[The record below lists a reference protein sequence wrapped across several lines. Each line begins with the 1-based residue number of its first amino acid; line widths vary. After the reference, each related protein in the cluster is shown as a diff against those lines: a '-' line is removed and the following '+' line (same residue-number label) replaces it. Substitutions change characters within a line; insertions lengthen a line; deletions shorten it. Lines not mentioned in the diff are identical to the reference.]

1 MTDDG
6 MTGGAELPEAV
17 PGFPDFGHISLQGL
31 PNTRD
36 LGGLPTADGRRI
48 ARRRLIRSGAL
59 HHATSVDL
67 EQLRTMH
74 DMERVVDF
82 RTDAERQADPD
93 PKQKLP
99 GIVFYDLPV
108 FQESAIG
115 ITHEGGLAGD
125 VKALE
130 RFRGKPFEAVRQLY
144 PECLLGEEGMQAYSD
159 FLRVLLGARAGAD
172 VKALERFRG
181 KPFEAVRQ
189 LYPECLL
196 GEEGMQAY
204 SDFLRVLLG
213 ARAGATLWHCT
224 EGKDRAGLA
233 AILVEYALGVPPEHI
248 RADYLATNRFVRTW
262 AEKMLDH
269 LAQHHLLEG
278 VDADIDAIFY
288 AQMEY
293 YDAAFDAVRKEFG
306 SVDNY
311 LHDGLD
317 FGPDLLEGVDADI
330 DAIFY
335 AQMEY
340 YDAAFD
346 AVRKEFGSVDNYLH
360 DGLDFGPDA
369 VIELRERYLE

>member
-1 MTDDG
+1 MANDG

-31 PNTRD
+31 PITRD

-144 PECLLGEEGMQAYSD
+144 PECLLGEEGMQAY
-159 FLRVLLGARAGAD
+159 G
-172 VKALERFRG
+172 
-181 KPFEAVRQ
+181 
-189 LYPECLL
+189 
-196 GEEGMQAY
+196 
-204 SDFLRVLLG
+204 DFLRVLLG

-233 AILVEYALGVPPEHI
+233 AILVEYALGVSPEHI

-317 FGPDLLEGVDADI
+317 FGPD
-330 DAIFY
+330 
-335 AQMEY
+335 
-340 YDAAFD
+340 
-346 AVRKEFGSVDNYLH
+346 
-360 DGLDFGPDA
+360 A